1 MKKINEIFSSEELS
15 YLANKRPEIVPMDVP
30 SKSSGI
36 FDEPSLDQLIVQ
48 FLAKYEIFVEP
59 RNVGSWNGWDT
70 VSTVS
75 SFLTPTDKLSSYD
88 VAKTIFYANRSNQ
101 INSEA
106 QEWNKWKRWVLDT
119 KEQEFN
125 LFKNQVFQS
134 IIAQNRQNNEYLE
147 RQIQVA
153 ELHNRRAKL
162 VLRGL
167 DARIYIQKL
176 KEKKEKQVLYI
187 SLGAILGLF
196 LLLIFS
202 ASANA
207 NNLIN
212 SETENQ
218 ITFRENLI

>member
-1 MKKINEIFSSEELS
+1 MKKVNEIFSSEELT
-15 YLANKRPEIVPMDVP
+15 YLATKRPEIVPMDVP
-30 SKSSGI
+30 SKKSEI
-36 FDEPSLDQLIVQ
+36 LDQPSLDQLIVQ

-59 RNVGSWNGWDT
+59 RNVGAWNGWDT

-125 LFKNQVFQS
+125 IFKNQVFQS
-134 IIAQNRQNNEYLE
+134 IIAQNRETNEYLD
-147 RQIQVA
+147 RQIEAA
-153 ELHNRRAKL
+153 EINNRRAKL

-167 DARIYIQKL
+167 DARIYILKL
-176 KEKKEKQVLYI
+176 KETKKKQRLYI
-187 SLGAILGLF
+187 ALAAFFGLF
-196 LLLIFS
+196 ILFC

-207 NNLIN
+207 NNML
-212 SETENQ
+212 EGQTKDQ
-218 ITFRENLI
+218 IILKKI

>member
-1 MKKINEIFSSEELS
+1 MGMKKVNEIFSSEELT
-15 YLANKRPEIVPMDVP
+15 YLATKRPEIVPKDVP
-30 SKSSGI
+30 SKSSEI
-36 FDEPSLDQLIVQ
+36 LDQPSLDQLIVQ

-59 RNVGSWNGWDT
+59 RNVGAWNGWDT

-75 SFLTPTDKLSSYD
+75 SFLTPTDKLSSFD

-125 LFKNQVFQS
+125 IFKNQVFQS
-134 IIAQNRQNNEYLE
+134 IIAQNRETNEYLD
-147 RQIQVA
+147 RQIEAA
-153 ELHNRRAKL
+153 EINNRRAKL

-167 DARIYIQKL
+167 DARIHILKL
-176 KEKKEKQVLYI
+176 KETKKKQRLYI
-187 SLGAILGLF
+187 ALAAFFGFFILF
-196 LLLIFS
+196 C

-207 NNLIN
+207 NNML
-212 SETENQ
+212 EGQTENK
-218 ITFRENLI
+218 IFLKKI